1 VTKMAVAVQEDSTL
15 GSGLDAA
22 SVQNTKILDTPR
34 TREACRSLG
43 LVIEDLHFRPK
54 EAFAIPGDMKEKQQM
69 RYEHFEKKRK
79 EHLAQVLAERANVI
93 VRNAKKGEVPGVQ
106 SAQFLSMLE
115 SLFEKEAKRLETDLK
130 NQLRSHSSLVKEN
143 EEQLRKEEDNL
154 RREEERL
161 ARRLKVDK
169 IKEETGEKTR
179 EKCDLRQE
187 KNKEVNKK
195 MHDEFLE
202 KQKKFSEAQQAES
215 FRLARRMEEK
225 NQKSAE
231 KSAYWK
237 ARVEGMKVKQKEA
250 VVQRR
255 EEGVKRLDIIEAKIG
270 AVTMRRDQEQV
281 NRQIRSEEQHLHLM
295 DVRSQKDRIDRCE
308 SYKRDK
314 LRDEIDGNIER
325 IETLLALKDQ
335 LLEQRKART
344 SKAEATRGSRG
355 LNLRRDCLP
364 GPGQYEMPSTSLN
377 EMPVMRMAKSDLP
390 NFIDQ
395 TCKATAANPAPGTY
409 DTDILPDGHKVSESG
424 PSMVNFGKGNRTSF
438 LDEAMA
444 AKEFVPAPGSYKTGA
459 SQLDK
464 RATKMRRESINDQ
477 GLDKFSAKRYP
488 VWARPATETP
498 GPAGYNTDAYTR
510 KEVLRRAQKS
520 LPNLTK
526 DMLRPQNI
534 QKGAEA

>member
-1 VTKMAVAVQEDSTL
+1 MAVALQEDSV

-22 SVQNTKILDTPR
+22 SVANTKILDTPR

-79 EHLAQVLAERANVI
+79 EHLAQVLAERAQVI
-93 VRNAKKGEVPGVQ
+93 SRNARKGEVPGVQ

-169 IKEETGEKTR
+169 VKEETGERTR
-179 EKCDLRQE
+179 EKCDLRLQ
-187 KNKEVNKK
+187 KNKEVNKQ
-195 MHDEFLE
+195 MQDEFLE
-202 KQKKFSEAQQAES
+202 KQKKFAEAQQAES
-215 FRLARRMEEK
+215 FRLARKMEEK

-250 VVQRR
+250 IIQRR
-255 EEGVKRLDIIEAKIG
+255 EEGVKRIDIIEAKIG
-270 AVTMRRDQEQV
+270 AVTMRRDQETV

-308 SYKRDK
+308 NYKRDK

-344 SKAEATRGSRG
+344 SKGEATRGSRG

-377 EMPVMRMAKSDLP
+377 EMPIMRMAKSVVP

-395 TCKATAANPAPGTY
+395 TTKATAANPAPGTY
-409 DTDILPDGHKVSESG
+409 DTDILPNGKKVSDSG
-424 PSMVNFGKGNRTSF
+424 PPVNFGKGNRTTF
-438 LDEAMA
+438 LDEAMQ
-444 AKEFVPAPGSYKTGA
+444 AKESVPAPGSYKT
-459 SQLDK
+459 QLSGLDP

-477 GLDKFSAKRYP
+477 GLDKFSAKRFP
-488 VWARPATETP
+488 LWARPGTETP

-526 DMLRPQNI
+526 DMLRPQTI
-534 QKGAEA
+534 QKAAEA

>member
-1 VTKMAVAVQEDSTL
+1 MAVAVKEETQL
-15 GSGLDAA
+15 GAGLDAA

-34 TREACRSLG
+34 TREACRALG
-43 LVIEDLHFRPK
+43 LVLEDLHYRPF
-54 EAFAIPGDMKEKQQM
+54 EHFHLPGDMKEKQQM

-143 EEQLRKEEDNL
+143 EEQLKKEEHALRKEEQRYI
-154 RREEERL
+154 RRTEAERL
-161 ARRLKVDK
+161 KNEV
-169 IKEETGEKTR
+169 GEKTR
-179 EKCDLRQE
+179 EKCTARLDA
-187 KNKEVNKK
+187 NAAANKK
-195 MHDEFLE
+195 LQDDFLE
-202 KQKKFSEAQQAES
+202 KQVKFEDAQKAEK
-215 FRLARRMEEK
+215 FRLARFMEEK
-225 NQKSAE
+225 GQQSAE

-250 VVQRR
+250 LVKRR
-255 EEGVKRLDIIEAKIG
+255 EEGLQALEQIEDKIA
-270 AVTMRRDQEQV
+270 AVTMRRDQEQA
-281 NRQIRSEEQHLHLM
+281 NRQIRSEEQHLHIM
-295 DVRSQKDRIDRCE
+295 DVRSQKDRIDRCD

-314 LRDEIDGNIER
+314 LKDEIDGNVER

-344 SKAEATRGSRG
+344 SKAEATKGSRG

-364 GPGQYEMPSTSLN
+364 GPGQYEMAPSSLN
-377 EMPVMRMAKSDLP
+377 EMPVMRMAKSNAPD
-390 NFIDQ
+390 FIDQ
-395 TCKATAANPAPGTY
+395 TTRATRDNPAPGSY
-409 DTDILPDGHKVSESG
+409 DYTVLPSGQQVGESG
-424 PSMVNFGKGNRTSF
+424 PSMVNFGNNKRTSF
-438 LDEAMA
+438 LDEAMK
-444 AKEFVPAPGSYKTGA
+444 AKEFVPAPGSYKST

-488 VWARPATETP
+488 IWARPATQTP
-498 GPAGYNTDAYTR
+498 GPAGYNIDEYTR

-526 DMLRPQNI
+526 DMLRPGNLAASA
-534 QKGAEA
+534 K

>member
-1 VTKMAVAVQEDSTL
+1 MAAMAVAVKEETTL
-15 GSGLDAA
+15 GSGLDTA

-43 LVIEDLHFRPK
+43 LVIEDLHFRPY
-54 EAFAIPGDMKEKQQM
+54 ESFSVPGDLKEKQQM
-69 RYEHFEKKRK
+69 RFDHFEKKRK

-130 NQLRSHSSLVKEN
+130 NQLRSHSSLVQEN
-143 EEQLRKEEDNL
+143 EAQLKKEEDAL
-154 RREEERL
+154 RREDVRL
-161 ARRLKVDK
+161 ARKQEAGRLKNE
-169 IKEETGEKTR
+169 IGEKTR
-179 EKCDLRQE
+179 EKCNARLD
-187 KNKEVNKK
+187 KNAEANKK
-195 MHDEFLE
+195 LQEEFLD
-202 KQKKFSEAQQAES
+202 KQVKFKESQKAEEY
-215 FRLARRMEEK
+215 RLARFQEEK
-225 NQKSAE
+225 GQMSAE
-231 KSAYWK
+231 KSRVWK
-237 ARVEGMKVKQKEA
+237 ERVEDMKVKQKQA
-250 VVQRR
+250 VIDRR
-255 EEGVKRLDIIEAKIG
+255 EEGIVRLQQIEAKIG
-270 AVTMRRDQEQV
+270 AVTMRRDGEQM
-281 NRQIRSEEQHLHLM
+281 NRQIRSEEQHLHIM

-308 SYKRDK
+308 SFKREK
-314 LRDEIDGNIER
+314 LKDEIDGNVER

-364 GPGQYEMPSTSLN
+364 GPGQYEMRASSLTEN
-377 EMPVMRMAKSDLP
+377 PVMRMAKSNTPD
-390 NFIDQ
+390 FIDQ
-395 TCKATAANPAPGTY
+395 TVKATAANPPPGNYDALVLPSGDLVSKSGPCGVNFGNNQRTTFLDDAMKAKEHLPAPGTY
-409 DTDILPDGHKVSESG
+409 KT
-424 PSMVNFGKGNRTSF
+424 
-438 LDEAMA
+438 
-444 AKEFVPAPGSYKTGA
+444 AP
-459 SQLDK
+459 QLDQ
-464 RATKMRRESINDQ
+464 RATKMRRESINNA

-526 DMLRPQNI
+526 DMLRPGI
-534 QKGAEA
+534 AQKAE